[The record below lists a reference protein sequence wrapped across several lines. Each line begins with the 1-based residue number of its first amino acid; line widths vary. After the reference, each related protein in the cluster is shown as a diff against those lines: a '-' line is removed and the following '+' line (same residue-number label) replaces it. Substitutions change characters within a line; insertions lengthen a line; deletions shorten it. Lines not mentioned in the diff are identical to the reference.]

1 MTIPPTVHGMATC
14 DILKLGVNHVTAA
27 KSSTADH
34 TCPKKGEAMR
44 TPTPEELGEIASCF
58 SSIGFRINYP
68 HALRLGKLGT
78 AKEVRAA
85 LAKTTD
91 LDKAMGSTALVAA
104 TEKILVTPKE
114 ESNVRAEEAVRLD
127 IPTEA

>member
-1 MTIPPTVHGMATC
+1 
-14 DILKLGVNHVTAA
+14 
-27 KSSTADH
+27 
-34 TCPKKGEAMR
+34 MR
-44 TPTPEELGEIASCF
+44 TPTPEELDEIAGYF

-91 LDKAMGSTALVAA
+91 LDKAMGSAALVAA

-114 ESNVRAEEAVRLD
+114 EGNVRGEETIGMD
-127 IPTEA
+127 IPKEA